1 MKLILD
7 FDDTLFDSA
16 KLKENFFATL
26 GKHGVLRAR
35 EQYHYERKDDRP
47 FSLRLFVRRLCQ
59 EVGITR
65 IAADQIYDEIVSV
78 SSSLLKPELVEIMKK
93 VGKENCI
100 LVTNGEDDFQGDKIR
115 ISGARELVREYVI
128 VPTTKKQVIEWICGK
143 YPQED
148 ILFVDDKQKF
158 FDDLHMDKCKNLKT
172 ILYDE
177 SGLAKLKEAIEESK

>member
-59 EVGITR
+59 EAGITR
-65 IAADQIYDEIVSV
+65 ITSDEMYDEIVSI
-78 SSSLLKPELVEIMKK
+78 SSALLNPALVEIMGD

-100 LVTNGEDDFQGDKIR
+100 LVTNGEDGFQGDKIR
-115 ISGARELVREYVI
+115 LSGARELVREYVI
-128 VPTTKKQVIEWICGK
+128 VPTTKKQVIEWVCGK
-143 YPQED
+143 FPKED

-158 FDDLHMDKCKNLKT
+158 FDDLNMEKCNNLKT

-177 SGLAKLKEAIEESK
+177 NGLSRLKKVIEESR